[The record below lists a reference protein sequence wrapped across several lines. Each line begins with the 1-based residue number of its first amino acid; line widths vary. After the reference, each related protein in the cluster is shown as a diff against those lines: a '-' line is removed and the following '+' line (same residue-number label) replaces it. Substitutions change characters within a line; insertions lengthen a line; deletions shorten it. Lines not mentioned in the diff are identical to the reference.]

1 MKYKQLEEMPKQ
13 GSKFE
18 FNFKDVQTKNP
29 KFSGKT
35 PHYFYITDMVKW
47 GKKKGIIK

>member
-1 MKYKQLEEMPKQ
+1 MKYKQLEEEPKK

-18 FNFKDVQTKNP
+18 FNFKDVQKQNP
-29 KFSGKT
+29 RLSGKT
-35 PHYFYITDMVKW
+35 PHFLYSTDIIKW